1 MLFAFVL
8 MGGILIVTPWVYR
21 KLGITP
27 PLSDQKTPAA
37 ATAGKDKAA
46 PQKAAPAA
54 SGSPMIVANPPAD
67 SKKASAQAAES
78 ISAANAQD
86 YTLDTS
92 LYKIV
97 FTNRGATVRSWTLKR
112 FNDSVGKPLELVNQ
126 KAADKIGYPFAFN
139 FRDKQPGTDLNKALW
154 VARQS
159 PNTISFEYSDGRT
172 HATKTFAFLND
183 SYLVQYS
190 DEVTDNGTGVPHLV
204 QWRGGF
210 GDMAVQNAAAQQGT
224 IHYDLE
230 KNKLIRQAAKA
241 AKNGPVNDDGAF
253 SFAGIDDQYF
263 AAAFL
268 PPANSGLQTTT
279 FQDTVASDANTSEE
293 PYPGVAVGGAAR
305 NQFGVYLGPKELSA
319 LHMVN
324 PKLDGIVDWGWF
336 GVVAKPL
343 FVVLHFLNDQ
353 FVHNYGWSIVLL
365 TIIINIALFPL
376 KLSSLKSSRKMQ
388 ILQPEMAKINEKYK
402 GISMSDPRAANKQ
415 QEMMDLY
422 KKHGVNPVGGCI
434 PLLIQ
439 MPFIYAFY
447 KVLAVSIELRHASW
461 LWVSDLSQHEHFEI
475 HFLPLIMVVTSYA
488 LQRMTPPPAAG
499 DPSQQKMMQFMPL
512 MYLFFFWSLSSGVV
526 LYWLTGNLVGLA
538 HQWFFNKTAG
548 PVEAR
553 EASREGVRGGG
564 KVIAKDG
571 RKRA

>member
-1 MLFAFVL
+1 MSNEVRMVIAFVL
-8 MGGILIVTPWVYR
+8 MGLILVVTPWAYR
-21 KLGITP
+21 QLGITP
-27 PLSDQKTPAA
+27 P
-37 ATAGKDKAA
+37 
-46 PQKAAPAA
+46 
-54 SGSPMIVANPPAD
+54 PPAD
-67 SKKASAQAAES
+67 QKQNTAAKKAAASPGATTASGTPMALATPPTAENAPS
-78 ISAANAQD
+78 ELPVEGAVSAASAQD
-86 YTLDTS
+86 YTLDTD
-92 LYKIV
+92 LYNVV
-97 FTNRGATVRSWTLKR
+97 FTNRGASVKSWTLKK
-112 FNDSVGKPLELVNQ
+112 FKDSDGKPLELANQ
-126 KAADKIGYPFAFN
+126 KGAEKFGSPFTFE
-139 FRDKQPGTDLNKALW
+139 FRDKQPSSDLNKGLW
-154 VARQS
+154 VAHPGQE
-159 PNTISFEYSDGRT
+159 TISFEYSDGRT
-172 HATKTFAFLND
+172 HATKTFALQPN

-190 DEVTDNGTGVPHLV
+190 DQVMQGETGLPHLV

-210 GDMAVQNAAAQQGT
+210 GDMAVQSAAGQQAT
-224 IHYDLE
+224 IYYDLE
-230 KNKLIRQAAKA
+230 KNKLERKGASK
-241 AKNGPVNDDGAF
+241 AKNGPLNADGMF

-268 PPANSGLQTTT
+268 PPPNTTLETTT
-279 FQDTVASDANTSEE
+279 FQDTVASPVNNTEE

-305 NQFGVYLGPKELSA
+305 NQFGIYLGPKEISA
-319 LHMVN
+319 LHLVN

-336 GVVAKPL
+336 GIVAKPL
-343 FVVLHFLNDQ
+343 FIVLHFLNDK
-353 FVHNYGWSIVLL
+353 FAHNYGWSIVLI
-365 TIIINIALFPL
+365 TIIINMALFPL
-376 KLSSLKSSRKMQ
+376 KLTSLKSSRKMQ
-388 ILQPEMAKINEKYK
+388 VLQPEMAKINEKYK

-461 LWVSDLSQHEHFEI
+461 LWVGDLSQHEHFEI

-488 LQRMTPPPAAG
+488 LQKMTPPPAAG

-526 LYWLTGNLVGLA
+526 LYWLTGNIVGVA
-538 HQWFFNKTAG
+538 QQWFFNKTAA

-553 EASREGVRGGG
+553 AAA
-564 KVIAKDG
+564 KKMIAKDG